1 MLEGDLATN
10 LVAGVHGAAH
20 AILPGL
26 DIGGIEQEVGGGR
39 GAEVEGEGS
48 VGADCDTRGN
58 GNAGVDVSSAGVE
71 FLRESVCRS
80 KWVMK

>member
-1 MLEGDLATN
+1 MLEGDLAAD

-26 DIGGIEQEVGGGR
+26 DIGGVEQEVGGGR

-48 VGADCDTRGN
+48 VGADCDTRWN
-58 GNAGVDVSSAGVE
+58 GDTGVDVSSAGVE
-71 FLRESVCRS
+71 FLP
-80 KWVMK
+80 